1 MRLGDLDALK
11 VVYQKWMSELDENN
25 PEYADERNAILSCIC
40 QLEDQPSIDPES
52 LPIVRQLQAEVSNLS
67 NEIIDR
73 EQHSI
78 EQHGEIHEYR
88 DKLRET
94 MKKLAA
100 YTDLGVSPEQVA
112 LLMKFFKENTSAEK
126 IAVDLK
132 LVADSIKL
140 DDLKKRIETVEK
152 ERDSAAR
159 CITETCAYIENTEY
173 GDYCVKNDAPCDKCE
188 LLWRK
193 T

>member
-1 MRLGDLDALK
+1 MEEQRLIDVNVEIIRAFEDIPEP
-11 VVYQKWMSELDENN
+11 YSEVLIDFL
-25 PEYADERNAILSCIC
+25 RGCKT
-40 QLEDQPSIDPES
+40 IDPES
-52 LPIVRQLQAEVSNLS
+52 LPIVQQLQAEASNLS

-73 EQHSI
+73 ERHSI

-88 DKLRET
+88 DKLREA

-152 ERDSAAR
+152 ERDSAVR

-173 GDYCVKNDAPCDKCE
+173 GDYCVKNNAPCDKCE
-188 LLWRK
+188 LLWREA
-193 T
+193 

>member
-1 MRLGDLDALK
+1 MELNQAIEHAKK
-11 VVYQKWMSELDENN
+11 VATRKNVCSECRDEHMQLAKWLEELVKLRSE
-25 PEYADERNAILSCIC
+25 IK
-40 QLEDQPSIDPES
+40 QL
-52 LPIVRQLQAEVSNLS
+52 NL
-67 NEIIDR
+67 EIEDR
-73 EQHSI
+73 ERHSI
-78 EQHGEIHEYR
+78 EQHSEIHEYR
-88 DKLRET
+88 DKLREA

-140 DDLKKRIETVEK
+140 DDLKKRVETVEK
-152 ERDSAAR
+152 ERDSAVR

-188 LLWRK
+188 LLWRE